1 MNAQPLGNADYPGR
15 AVSRLDPESEYRY
28 LRMFQRFQRHKLEVY
43 FLCSFWEK
51 VIKKNIME
59 AYISSVINK
68 NPKGG

>member
-15 AVSRLDPESEYRY
+15 AVSRLDPESEYKY
-28 LRMFQRFQRHKLEVY
+28 LRLFQRFQRHKLEVY
-43 FLCSFWEK
+43 FLYSFGEK

-68 NPKGG
+68 KS